1 MLGTHNCNCCG
12 SPVEPLLRLGAHP
25 IVNQLTE
32 SAQSTALKYP
42 MNVAGCTYCGLVQ
55 LSPPI
60 DASLFYT
67 DYATPSAW
75 KREPHIASLI
85 EALRPILPRESRVLD
100 IGCNDGKFLQHL
112 LADGWRN
119 VTGLEPTRNTAEAA
133 ISQGLTVVGE
143 SLNPAVAEQLV
154 VERGPWDCI
163 SLRQVLEHIVDLD
176 GFGRSFNR
184 LLVDNGLL
192 VIEIPDSRV
201 NLSGRDYALWE
212 EHVNHFTPETLGAF
226 LTGHGF
232 EVFKSYESQ
241 FSGVC
246 LTALARKVAEPGG
259 ETAKDCVLSPDI
271 LAVQVG
277 AFRTWAESFDEFK
290 SRVRE
295 EIAEHASHGEVILYG
310 VGSRSSNFINIMDL
324 AQFVTFAV
332 DDQPQKQDKF
342 MPGSGIPILSRDEA
356 EMILSSSAFV
366 LLGVN
371 GENEESLLA
380 SSTLLR
386 GRSFASVLPPSAYL
400 LKAWDSV

>member
-1 MLGTHNCNCCG
+1 MLSAHGCNCCG
-12 SPVEPLLRLGAHP
+12 SPVETLLSLGSHP
-25 IVNQLTE
+25 IANQLTE
-32 SAQSTALKYP
+32 SAQDTALKYP
-42 MNVAGCTYCGLVQ
+42 MSVAGCTYCGLVQ
-55 LSPPI
+55 LSLPI
-60 DASLFYT
+60 DSSLFYT
-67 DYATPSAW
+67 DYATPSSW
-75 KREPHIASLI
+75 KAEPHINNLI

-100 IGCNDGKFLQHL
+100 IGCNDGKFLRHL

-133 ISQGLTVVGE
+133 ISQGLTVIGE

-154 VERGPWDCI
+154 VEQGPWDCI

-176 GFGRSFNR
+176 GFGRSLNR

-212 EHVNHFTPETLGAF
+212 EHVNYFTPETLGSF

-232 EVFKSYESQ
+232 EVIKSYESQ

-246 LTALARKVAEPGG
+246 LTVLARKVREPVG
-259 ETAKDCVLSPDI
+259 ETAKDCVLSTEV
-271 LAVQVG
+271 LAEQVG
-277 AFRTWAESFDEFK
+277 AFRIWAQGFNKFK
-290 SRVRE
+290 SRVRD

-332 DDQPQKQDKF
+332 DDQPQKQEKF
-342 MPGSGIPILSRDEA
+342 MPGFGIPILSSEEA
-356 EMILSSSAFV
+356 EMRLSSSAFL

-386 GRSFASVLPPSAYL
+386 GRSFASVLPPSKYL
-400 LKAWDSV
+400 LKAWDSL